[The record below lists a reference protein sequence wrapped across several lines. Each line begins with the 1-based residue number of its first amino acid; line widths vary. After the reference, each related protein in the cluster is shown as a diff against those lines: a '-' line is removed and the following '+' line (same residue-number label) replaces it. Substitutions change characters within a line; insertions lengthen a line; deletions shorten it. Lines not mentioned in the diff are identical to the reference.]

1 MGKSFSDLKY
11 LQVLDHRRLMHTI
24 DNNNCIYYDIYS
36 LNFFEFLLGA
46 RYYAKWLIYFISIN
60 SHSNPVINLITKDHR
75 VK

>member
-1 MGKSFSDLKY
+1 MTRYILGKRTISQMGKSFSDLKY

-46 RYYAKWLIYFISIN
+46 RYYAK
-60 SHSNPVINLITKDHR
+60 
-75 VK
+75 

>member
-46 RYYAKWLIYFISIN
+46 RYYAK
-60 SHSNPVINLITKDHR
+60 
-75 VK
+75 